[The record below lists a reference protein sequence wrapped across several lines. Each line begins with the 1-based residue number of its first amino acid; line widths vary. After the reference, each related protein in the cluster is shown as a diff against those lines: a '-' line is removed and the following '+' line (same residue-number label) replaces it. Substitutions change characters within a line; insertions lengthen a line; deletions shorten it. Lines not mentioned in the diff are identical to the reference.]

1 MSETKCH
8 AENRCKNYRFV
19 TVRSYERIRIFKC
32 LEKKYG
38 NFVIF
43 RYFSLRTI
51 NEQVRDFA

>member
-1 MSETKCH
+1 MSGTKCH

-43 RYFSLRTI
+43 RYFCLRSG
-51 NEQVRDFA
+51 FPL